1 MAHDDTIGT
10 VRRVPTLLVALGGT
24 GMRTARYAL
33 WLAGR
38 SGDAGL
44 RAMVDAGRLQV
55 VAVDTDWKANREDVF
70 VEDYVVPTVSAQ
82 DGRSRQEHRRLP
94 RVPRVVLVKT
104 EDITRAV
111 QAIRSRHRG
120 RTNGHHAGKD
130 DESLA
135 EMASRWARR
144 NGMALEDCLSWLPQV
159 DPRAGEEI
167 SPGQARY
174 EGAGQWRPLGRVG
187 LFLEARAILDELREG
202 YRRVRDSTPSGRPV
216 RVHIVCSLSGGTGSG
231 MFWDIACLLRHIDAS
246 CTITGNF
253 LLAEPFRGAD
263 RAERIEA
270 NAYAALKELAVYKN
284 LQQSRPFEVLY
295 PIGPNGL
302 RFRREPNDPS
312 LIDYVYVYQGF
323 APRKQTAHIGD
334 VNEAAIETSCFRL
347 AQNIMAQM
355 RDDVRARIDEGANNE
370 RSDTNAVAGHPERG
384 YVFST
389 SAMADLELMDAAQLG
404 DTLEAA
410 FLHSIR
416 DRLTGRERPLMTDD
430 QLAALVFTPLL
441 ETIRRMMAADGTVS
455 SPSKGADAVITLSA
469 DVERKLEARTVS
481 FPMTVSEENF
491 RTALET
497 TRRVAEHRI
506 MAEYTSIRRMLDG
519 LTALERKADEL
530 DLIGAE
536 VRQQVIALYN
546 DEKYVDPK
554 LREAWNTRMLSPDWK
569 DGKPP
574 KDNADPVMATIDIAD
589 LLRDDAMALWQS
601 LEQGIIDAKTAL
613 KDRGATLSQATRQV
627 INDWRRQMDQSW
639 ERKEIPTVDI
649 TAPGSLVQLRPALNL
664 LRPHENR
671 ELIDT
676 TRNSAHYGPMSRM
689 LKQFAVRLK
698 EELNTISNKNEVRNG
713 IGPAFAGYID
723 KNRATIKDT
732 LKCLL
737 DQADASE
744 ALMRERV
751 DRVLSLGYG
760 PLASV
765 FLEPD
770 EYYERFEHS
779 TADTLIDALERL
791 KNDETQ
797 RAMNEAAERIARLAE
812 SMAREVD
819 RNPQTPLARDFQA
832 NEEQVK
838 LWYTLLDTL
847 SERLAALGM
856 KTEERF
862 ILRLSRCLEGH
873 FCAPWTAEDA
883 KDPER
888 FEHRL
893 TRMRIVFKAFVR
905 YWAEQEDFV
914 LARMGGE
921 DGLRALLENSRSRV
935 FGKGAVAPS
944 IQQDKLVIG
953 KPLVTEGVS
962 ERHHSSRSRLEQ
974 TFRDAAQAVMNQ
986 APIFCREPSNRPIVY
1001 HEQLYRAGAE
1011 IVGIERYHQ
1020 SYIMVPEEQRALHHF
1035 MPEAAGLSDLMDSS
1049 LQPRTQQASWTCP
1062 DLAHEQTN
1070 IPWNQP
1076 ICPSCLEEYKAGVR
1090 PLHLVNRRNP
1100 RETPLPCPGCEP
1112 EHPRMIPPSMIRFLF
1127 DGVMPS
1133 EQPAFEKLTEQLDLD
1148 VACRHG
1154 SGLRHMIFPVLE
1166 ETVNGKRR
1174 RHYLYREQGGF
1185 RSTKDAT
1192 LIEHSCFHCGYPI
1205 TARQLEAIRDGRK
1218 VQCPRCQRELRE
1230 CLYCSHRDHALFQP
1244 TGSSGEADRCPRCS
1258 NLMHRHTRDYDPYPE
1273 EGLAM
1278 PGFCRNIFGCPAGGR
1293 PWSTAAAMTRV
1304 IVGDGSAEWC
1314 DACHDHEDPGLLL
1327 PWEDLRAHVE
1337 RCPICLTLIGLPDNG
1352 IVHRLKPDD
1361 LAVHL
1366 RNRNE
1371 DEPDRHCVL
1380 CGTEP
1385 GAVIQWMLSTGYFEQ
1400 SDTPVQPSCISD
1412 LSNRY
1417 TGRYTMPEL
1426 GAVMG
1431 MEILE
1436 QMWRYDDDRK
1446 LFEAVRAIPGIIGPK
1461 RRFADLER
1469 DLRRLFTGRSLT
1481 PRVVSRRLSGL
1492 TRIEDDI
1499 RARQEGRPGQTPIP
1513 TDLNRAR
1520 IVYSPKS

>member
-1 MAHDDTIGT
+1 MASDDTIGT

-44 RAMVDAGRLQV
+44 RDMVQTGQLQV

-120 RTNGHHAGKD
+120 RTNGHHAGK
-130 DESLA
+130 EEENLT
-135 EMASRWARR
+135 EMANRWARR

-295 PIGPNGL
+295 PIGPSGL

-312 LIDYVYVYQGF
+312 LFDYVYVYQGF
-323 APRKQTAHIGD
+323 APRIQTSQVGD

-370 RSDTNAVAGHPERG
+370 RSDTNAVPGHPERG

-389 SAMADLELMDAAQLG
+389 SAVADLELMDATQLG
-404 DTLEAA
+404 NTLESA

-416 DRLTGRERPLMTDD
+416 DRLIGRERPMMTDNE
-430 QLAALVFTPLL
+430 LAMLMFSPLL
-441 ETIRRMMAADGTVS
+441 EAIRHMVAADGSVS
-455 SPSKGADAVITLSA
+455 SPAEGADATITLPA
-469 DVERKLEARTVS
+469 DVERNLEAGTVS

-491 RTALET
+491 KTALET
-497 TRRVAEHRI
+497 TRRVAEHRVI
-506 MAEYTSIRRMLDG
+506 AEYKSIRRMLDG
-519 LTALERKADEL
+519 LTALERKADDL
-530 DLIGAE
+530 DLIGDE
-536 VRQQVIALYN
+536 VRRQVIALYN
-546 DEKYVDPK
+546 DNSYVAPK
-554 LREAWNTRMLSPDWK
+554 LREAWNARMLSPEWK

-574 KDNADPVMATIDIAD
+574 KDNADPVIATIDIAD
-589 LLRDDAMALWQS
+589 FLHDDAMALWRS
-601 LEQGIIDAKTAL
+601 LEQGIVDARNAI
-613 KDRGATLSQATRQV
+613 KDRGASLSQATRQV
-627 INDWRRQMDQSW
+627 INDWRRQMDRSW
-639 ERKEIPTVDI
+639 ERKEIPTVEI
-649 TAPGSLVQLRPALNL
+649 AAPGSLVQLRPALDL
-664 LRPHENR
+664 LRHQQDR
-671 ELIDT
+671 ELIDQI
-676 TRNSAHYGPMSRM
+676 RKSAHYGPMGRM
-689 LKQFAVRLK
+689 LKQFAVRLGQ
-698 EELNTISNKNEVRNG
+698 ELNAIANKSEVRNG

-744 ALMRERV
+744 ALMRERA
-751 DRVLSLGYG
+751 DRVLSIGYG

-765 FLEPD
+765 FQEAE

-779 TADTLIDALERL
+779 TAGTLIDALGRL

-797 RAMNEAAERIARLAE
+797 RTINDAAERIARLAE
-812 SMAREVD
+812 STAREVD
-819 RNPQTPLARDFQA
+819 RNPQALLARDFQA
-832 NEEQVK
+832 TEEQVK
-838 LWYTLLDTL
+838 LWRTLLDTL
-847 SERLAALGM
+847 SDKIAALGM

-862 ILRLSRCLEGH
+862 ILRLSRCLEEH
-873 FCAPWTAEDA
+873 FCLPWSAEDA

-893 TRMRIVFKAFVR
+893 TRMRIVFKTFVR
-905 YWAEQEDFV
+905 YWAEQEDFI

-921 DGLRALLENSRSRV
+921 DGLRGLLENCRSRV
-935 FGKGAVAPS
+935 FGKGSIAPS

-953 KPLVTEGVS
+953 KPLVTEGALD
-962 ERHHSSRSRLEQ
+962 RRAASRNRLEQ

-986 APIFCREPSNRPIVY
+986 PPTFCREPSSRPIVY

-1020 SYIMVPEEQRALHHF
+1020 SYISVPEEQRALHHF
-1035 MPEAAGLSDLMDSS
+1035 IPEAAGLSDLMDSS

-1062 DLAHEQTN
+1062 DLAHEHTH

-1076 ICPSCLEEYKAGVR
+1076 ICPACLEEYNSGVR
-1090 PLHLVNRRNP
+1090 PLRLVNRRNP

-1127 DGVMPS
+1127 DGVMPN
-1133 EQPAFEKLTEQLDLD
+1133 ELPAFEKLTEQLDLD

-1154 SGLRHMIFPVLE
+1154 SSLRHMIFPVLE

-1174 RHYLYREQGGF
+1174 RHYLYREHGGF

-1218 VQCPRCQRELRE
+1218 VCCPRCQRELRE
-1230 CLYCSHRDHALFQP
+1230 CLYCSHRDNALFQP
-1244 TGSSGEADRCPRCS
+1244 TGSSGEPDRCPRCS
-1258 NLMHRHTRDYDPYPE
+1258 NLMHRHTRDYDPNPE

-1293 PWSTAAAMTRV
+1293 PWSSAAAMDRV

-1314 DACHDHEDPGLLL
+1314 DACHDHDDPGLLL
-1327 PWEDLRAHVE
+1327 PWEDLRSHIE

-1352 IVHRLKPDD
+1352 IVHRLKPDE
-1361 LAVHL
+1361 LAAHL
-1366 RNRNE
+1366 RNRHE

-1385 GAVIQWMLSTGYFEQ
+1385 GAVIQWMLSSDYFDQ
-1400 SDTPVQPSCISD
+1400 SDTPIPTAHIGD
-1412 LSNRY
+1412 LKDRY

-1426 GAVMG
+1426 DAVTG
-1431 MEILE
+1431 FEILE
-1436 QMWRYDDDRK
+1436 QMWRYHDDRK
-1446 LFEAVRAIPGIIGPK
+1446 LFDAVRAISGIIGPK

-1469 DLRRLFTGRSLT
+1469 DLRRLFTDRSLT
-1481 PRVVSRRLSGL
+1481 QRVVGRRLSGL

-1499 RARQEGRPGQTPIP
+1499 RARQEGRPGQTPGSA
-1513 TDLNRAR
+1513 DQHRAR
-1520 IVYSPKS
+1520 IAHSLKS